1 MSTMDPTLAAAL
13 RARLER
19 RARELSGELALA
31 HDRWRENVEAGHADV
46 IDRKELAA
54 DQARA
59 ETDAG
64 EADRD
69 FAELQAVRAALER
82 IAEGRFG
89 DCVDCGEPIAAARL
103 EALPSAARCAA
114 CQQRREQAGH
124 AG

>member
-1 MSTMDPTLAAAL
+1 MSPIDPTLAATL
-13 RARLER
+13 QARLER
-19 RARELSGELALA
+19 RARELSGELAVA
-31 HDRWRENVEAGHADV
+31 HDKWRASVEDDHRDV

-69 FAELQAVRAALER
+69 FAELQDVRAALAR
-82 IAEGRFG
+82 IAEGTFG
-89 DCVDCGEPIAAARL
+89 ECTDCGEPIAAARL
-103 EALPSAARCAA
+103 QALPSAARCAA
-114 CQQRREQAGH
+114 CQQAHEQAGN